1 MQMRINNPN
10 HQPNQESNITIM
22 LEHTMVRYQDSTVTA
37 PGRAAEH
44 D

>member
-10 HQPNQESNITIM
+10 HQPNQESDN
-22 LEHTMVRYQDSTVTA
+22 TMVLELTTVRHQDSTVSV

-44 D
+44 H